1 MKHILFVLL
10 ALFSLVA
17 CSSSTSS
24 SVVTPTTVPQATTA
38 PNPTAASGN
47 NQSLVSTVKAGD
59 WVGSGEENFSISF
72 SVGEGGNAIINGITV
87 TYKAT
92 CGARASN
99 VTETLAQTDKVMLQ
113 AGVIKFTNANY
124 QITGNAVAADRIEGT
139 LKADGVSLGK
149 LGQCSSSGLTWT
161 ASPK

>member
-1 MKHILFVLL
+1 MKH
-10 ALFSLVA
+10 ALFFLIGLATLVA
-17 CSSSTSS
+17 CSPSS
-24 SVVTPTTVPQATTA
+24 SSPAAAPTTAPQATTVSK
-38 PNPTAASGN
+38 PTAAPSG

-59 WVGSGEENFSISF
+59 WVGSGEENFSIAF
-72 SVGEGGNAIINGITV
+72 TIGEAGNTLVNGITV

-99 VTETLAQTDKVMLQ
+99 VTETIAAAEKIAIQSGEV
-113 AGVIKFTNANY
+113 KFTNANY
-124 QITGNAVAADRIEGT
+124 QITGKAVAADRIEGT

-149 LGQCSSSGLTWT
+149 LGQCSTSGITWT